1 MRVLVTGGTGLV
13 GSHVVERLVRRGDSV
28 VALVRRSEGRALV
41 EWLGAESALG
51 TVEESESWTQVGEVD
66 AVVHA
71 AAIVAESV
79 PWERYHAVNV
89 LGTRHAVDTAA
100 RSGARLVHISSIA
113 VYGRRT
119 ETAKRGPLT
128 EDAPFTPIAEADYYA
143 RSKRLAEE
151 ILWERARELGVSAA
165 ALRPCVIYG
174 ERERIFVTRV
184 MRVVRFGVAPLVGKG
199 DNHLA
204 VVFAGNVAEAVIA
217 ALDRPDVEGA
227 FNTTNDG
234 GITQRQFFE
243 IIGAAEGRRMRFVRL
258 PLSVALVAGHAWH
271 LWRRLRA
278 PGSYAGIGGSGA
290 RFLSRDNP
298 FSSEKA
304 ERELGWQPTTA
315 PHEALAQTVRWF
327 RSGGGD

>member
-28 VALVRRSEGRALV
+28 VALVRSSGGRARV
-41 EWLGAESALG
+41 ERLGAESALG
-51 TVEESESWTQVGEVD
+51 AVEDAASWARLREVD

-71 AAIVAESV
+71 AAIVVESV

-89 LGTRHAVDTAA
+89 LGTRHAVETAA
-100 RSGARLVHISSIA
+100 RSGARLVHISSVA

-119 ETAKRGPLT
+119 EAAKRGPLT

-151 ILWERARELGVSAA
+151 ILWQRAHELGVSAA

-174 ERERIFVTRV
+174 ERERVFMTRV
-184 MRVVRFGVAPLVGKG
+184 MRVVRFGVAPLVGRG

-204 VVFAGNVAEAVIA
+204 VVYAGNIAEAVLA
-217 ALDRPDVEGA
+217 ALDRPDVTGA

-234 GITQRQFFE
+234 GISQREFLE
-243 IIGAAEGRRMRFVRL
+243 IIGAAGGGRVRLVRL
-258 PLSVALVAGHAWH
+258 PLSIALVAGHAWH

-304 ERELGWQPTTA
+304 ERELGWRPTTS
-315 PHEALAQTVRWF
+315 PHEALARTVRWF
-327 RSGGGD
+327 RSDGAD

>member
-13 GSHVVERLVRRGDSV
+13 GSHVIERLVRRGDSV

-41 EWLGAESALG
+41 ERLGAESALG
-51 TVEESESWTQVGEVD
+51 TVEEAESWTRVGEVD

-71 AAIVAESV
+71 AAIIVEPV

-89 LGTRHAVDTAA
+89 LGTRHAVEAAA
-100 RSGARLVHISSIA
+100 RSGARLVHISSVA

-128 EDAPFTPIAEADYYA
+128 EDAPFTPIADADYYA

-174 ERERIFVTRV
+174 ERERAFMTRM
-184 MRVVRFGVAPLVGKG
+184 MRAVRFGVAPVVGKG

-204 VVFAGNVAEAVIA
+204 VVYAGNVAEAVLA
-217 ALDRPDVEGA
+217 ALDRPHVEGA

-234 GITQRQFFE
+234 GITQREFFE
-243 IIGAAEGRRMRFVRL
+243 MIGAAGGGRMRFVRL

-290 RFLSRDNP
+290 RFLSRENP
-298 FSSEKA
+298 FSSERA
-304 ERELGWQPTTA
+304 ERELGWRPATS
-315 PHEALAQTVRWF
+315 PHEALARTVRWF
-327 RSGGGD
+327 RNEGAS

>member
-13 GSHVVERLVRRGDSV
+13 GSHAIERLVRRGDSV

-41 EWLGAESALG
+41 ERLGAESALG
-51 TVEESESWTQVGEVD
+51 AVEDAASWAQLGEVD

-71 AAIVAESV
+71 AAIVAESG

-100 RSGARLVHISSIA
+100 RSGARLVYISSIA

-119 ETAKRGPLT
+119 ETTKRGPLT
-128 EDAPFTPIAEADYYA
+128 EDAPFAPIAEADYYA

-151 ILWERARELGVSAA
+151 ILWERARQLGVSAT

-174 ERERIFVTRV
+174 ERERIFMTRV

-204 VVFAGNVAEAVIA
+204 VVYAGNVAEAVLA

-234 GITQRQFFE
+234 GITQREFFQ
-243 IIGAAEGRRMRFVRL
+243 IIGAAGGRRMRFVRL

-290 RFLSRDNP
+290 RFLSRENP

-304 ERELGWQPTTA
+304 ERELGWRPTTS
-315 PHEALAQTVRWF
+315 PHEALARTVRWF
-327 RSGGGD
+327 RSEGAD